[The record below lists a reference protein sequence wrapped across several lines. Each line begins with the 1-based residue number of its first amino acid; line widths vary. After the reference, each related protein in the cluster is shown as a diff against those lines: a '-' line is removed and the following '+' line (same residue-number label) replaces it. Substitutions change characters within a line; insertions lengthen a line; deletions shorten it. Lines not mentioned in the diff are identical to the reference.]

1 MCLLLEIKTILG
13 KCQSTQMNDSFLM
26 VKSTHS
32 SSIEWPI
39 IILPFSGALIP
50 SIEFSIQCPF
60 TSICSELTSTQI
72 LFGSN
77 YSLSSLLKE
86 RSLSIR

>member
-13 KCQSTQMNDSFLM
+13 KCQSAQMKDNFLM

-50 SIEFSIQCPF
+50 SIKFSIQSQF
-60 TSICSELTSTQI
+60 TSVCSELTSTQI
-72 LFGSN
+72 LIGSI
-77 YSLSSLLKE
+77 YSLSNLWKE
-86 RSLSIR
+86 WSLSIR